1 MLFFFVWT
9 DHLPGWMQDR
19 SCFPLLRIEHYV
31 QMPRYVGQGCPDN
44 KCRRS
49 TPLSGCPLCVSKTN
63 NRERKKGDSQ
73 TTGNVREFH
82 LNRMT
87 HQQQIPH
94 INTGNSLTPP
104 KKSLCASDDPTN
116 PFLDACPPAPPFFF
130 VSVYV
135 CMRPPTSTVPFHDPA
150 ACKGDAI
157 TSLFCGFALM
167 SPHNASAYDMYTRDP
182 LSIEEAIAT
191 DCSFTK

>member
-1 MLFFFVWT
+1 MHPFRGFPWWVALFERKPFIQGMLFFFVWT

-94 INTGNSLTPP
+94 INTGNSLTP
-104 KKSLCASDDPTN
+104 KKKASVHPTIQ
-116 PFLDACPPAPPFFF
+116 PIRFSMHAHPPLPFFLYLCM
-130 VSVYV
+130 YV
-135 CMRPPTSTVPFHDPA
+135 CGHQRRPFRFMTRLHAKEMQSHPFFVD
-150 ACKGDAI
+150 
-157 TSLFCGFALM
+157 LL
-167 SPHNASAYDMYTRDP
+167 
-182 LSIEEAIAT
+182 
-191 DCSFTK
+191 